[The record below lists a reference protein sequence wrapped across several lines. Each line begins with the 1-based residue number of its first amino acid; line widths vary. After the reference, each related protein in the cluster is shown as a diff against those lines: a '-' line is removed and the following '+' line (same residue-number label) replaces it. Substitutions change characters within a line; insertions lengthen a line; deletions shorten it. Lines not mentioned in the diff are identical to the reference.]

1 MYFTYSGQ
9 VFEGS
14 FFSYFACKYVFWG
27 KIQIHQNTPKYMQNT
42 LKYNKYTDHVRVQRS
57 PYSGAKV
64 LDPWGRR
71 IVRLQVNLSGEG
83 DRARVQRPPRR
94 RSSGIEMMIEWR
106 ALVEDRRS
114 NCQTILGSRRRTLG
128 LAKQIRI

>member
-27 KIQIHQNTPKYMQNT
+27 KIQIHQNTPKYIQNT

-64 LDPWGRR
+64 LDPEVEVWALH
-71 IVRLQVNLSGEG
+71 RL
-83 DRARVQRPPRR
+83 RP
-94 RSSGIEMMIEWR
+94 S
-106 ALVEDRRS
+106 
-114 NCQTILGSRRRTLG
+114 LGSEPNPSQLPDPSLG
-128 LAKQIRI
+128 HDPSLRKQPLRS